1 MDKGIENHYIQG
13 LTSAE
18 NIIKK
23 WRKSEL
29 GATDAY
35 MQLLIVRLSSLD
47 ITETLHKQAGL
58 PLTES
63 LGFRF

>member
-1 MDKGIENHYIQG
+1 MMDKGIENHYIQG

-47 ITETLHKQAGL
+47 ITET
-58 PLTES
+58 
-63 LGFRF
+63 